1 MLLLNNL
8 RNILITL
15 FVLAAFGGG
24 MFFLGM
30 RHVETITPPPVVITL
45 PGIQK
50 KTEIVRLVS
59 APKEITI
66 GSPKVQIDSTYYYKY
81 LEEVD
86 ERKRLQLFVDAIV
99 ISESTVT
106 VVDDSIVRI
115 DITSSTRGQLLS
127 QFAEYYVKPQITTVN
142 PEPYYMPKIKMFVG
156 GVFSA
161 PLDTQNI
168 YARPTLEANIMFERT
183 GKEDMF
189 ILGIDT
195 DKSIKVGYVFRI
207 FKGKKK

>member
-15 FVLAAFGGG
+15 LVLALFGGG

-30 RHVETITPPPVVITL
+30 RHVETVVPPPIMIEVPAIQGKTEVIQLETPPRKL
-45 PGIQK
+45 
-50 KTEIVRLVS
+50 
-59 APKEITI
+59 TI
-66 GSPKVQIDSTYYYKY
+66 GSPKRVIDSTYYYKY

-86 ERKRLQLFVDAIV
+86 NSKRLQMFVDAIV

-115 DITSSTRGQLLS
+115 DITSETRGQLLS
-127 QFAEYYVKPQITTVN
+127 QFAEYYVKPQLMAVQ
-142 PEPYYMPKIKMFVG
+142 PEPYYVPKLKMYIG
-156 GVFSA
+156 GVASA
-161 PLDTQNI
+161 PLDLNDT
-168 YARPTLEANIMFERT
+168 YSSPTLGARVMIERT
-183 GKEDMF
+183 GKQDMF

-195 DKSIKVGYVFRI
+195 DKRVTAGWVFRI
-207 FKGKKK
+207 FKGKKD